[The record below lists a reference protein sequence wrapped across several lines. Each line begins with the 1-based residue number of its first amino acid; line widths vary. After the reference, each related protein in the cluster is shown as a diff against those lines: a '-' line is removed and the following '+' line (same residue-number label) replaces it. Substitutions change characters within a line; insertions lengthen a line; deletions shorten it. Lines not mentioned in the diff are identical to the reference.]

1 MTSNT
6 FNSNGH
12 QFNDNFSSRIYNT
25 NTSHPLIPSSQEYM
39 FYKKYVSI
47 HSEDRDII
55 KYPNSAEFEIE
66 LPQDYLNV
74 ASLRLSNWTFPAN
87 YNTFSVLNSNVTMT
101 FIINNPYNPNINGVT
116 DLLIQKIFECLF
128 ITQVDDFT
136 IIIEE
141 GFYNPQQM
149 VTELTNKFNSVV
161 TARLTAYF
169 TQKSIDPTLT
179 LVQQQEYIQALQL
192 LNSVNGYSNFIIVYN
207 NVGQKIWFG
216 NICDGFTIT
225 NETLL
230 LNNISPDI
238 LCITKTQLPDYSN
251 WGLPSNLGLSRDNAI
266 SVNGS
271 TLSNTINL
279 SNYNGQVVPRFFYG
293 DVFPGDNGFWLLPN
307 SHLTNSEVNWIECG
321 FKINLMGP
329 AYMYME
335 IAKQNCIDETA
346 PYNVSS
352 FTETTNSTNGI
363 VNSSFAKIAIP
374 TTPISQWFDRDSM
387 PYKYY
392 YPPAERI
399 RKLCVKLRYHN
410 GEIVNF
416 GVFNYSFVIEFT
428 TQLPQLLRSSN
439 SVVFPPTLN
448 CQ

>member
-12 QFNDNFSSRIYNT
+12 QFNDNFSSRVYNT

-74 ASLRLSNWTFPAN
+74 ASLRLSDWTFPAN
-87 YNTFSVLNSNVTMT
+87 YNTFSALNSNVTMT
-101 FIINNPYNPNINGVT
+101 FVINNPYNPNINGIT

-128 ITQVDDFT
+128 ITQANDFT

-179 LVQQQEYIQALQL
+179 LAQQQEYIQALQL

-216 NICDGFTIT
+216 NVCDGFTIT

-230 LNNISPDI
+230 LNNISSEI

-251 WGLPSNLGLSRDNAI
+251 WGLPGNIGLSRDNSI

-271 TLSNTINL
+271 TLSNNINL
-279 SNYNGQVVPRFFYG
+279 SSYNGQVVPRFYYG
-293 DVFPGDNGFWLLPN
+293 DVFPGDNGYWLLPN
-307 SHLTNSEVNWIECG
+307 PHLTGSEVNWVECG

-335 IAKQNCIDETA
+335 LAKQNCIDETA
-346 PYNVSS
+346 PYNVSQ
-352 FTETTNSTNGI
+352 FTETTNNTNGI

-448 CQ
+448 CL

>member
-1 MTSNT
+1 MASHP
-6 FNSNGH
+6 FNN
-12 QFNDNFSSRIYNT
+12 NENFSPRVYNT
-25 NTSHPLIPSSQEYM
+25 NTTHPLIPSSQEYM

-47 HSEDRDII
+47 HSEDRDML
-55 KYPNSAEFEIE
+55 KYPNPAEFEIE
-66 LPQDYLNV
+66 LPEDFLNV
-74 ASLRLSNWTFPAN
+74 ASLRLVNWSFPAN
-87 YNTFSVLNSNVTMT
+87 YNTFSALNSNLTMT
-101 FIINNPYNPNINGVT
+101 FLINNPYNPNINGVT
-116 DLLIQKIFECLF
+116 DLLIQKVFECLF
-128 ITQVDDFT
+128 VTQNDNFT

-161 TARLTAYF
+161 TDRLITYF
-169 TQKSIDPTLT
+169 TQKSVDPTKPFD
-179 LVQQQEYIQALQL
+179 QQQEYIQALQL
-192 LNSVNGYSNFIIVYN
+192 LNSANGYNNFVIVYN

-216 NICDGFTIT
+216 NVCDGFILT
-225 NETLL
+225 NETQSSNLTVD
-230 LNNISPDI
+230 NV
-238 LCITKTQLPDYSN
+238 CVTKLQQPDYSN
-251 WGLPSNLGLSRDNAI
+251 WGLPGNIGLDRSNTSSI
-266 SVNGS
+266 SGS
-271 TLSNTINL
+271 TLNNTVNL

-307 SHLTNSEVNWIECG
+307 THLTNSEVNWIECP

-346 PYNVSS
+346 PYNVSR
-352 FTETTNSTNGI
+352 FTATTNNTNGI

-374 TTPISQWFDRDSM
+374 TTPMSQWFDRDSL

-399 RKLCVKLRYHN
+399 RKLCIKLRYHN
-410 GEIVNF
+410 GELVDF

-428 TQLPQLLRSSN
+428 TQLPQMLRSSN
-439 SVVFPPTLN
+439 SVVYPPTMMSACN
-448 CQ
+448 